1 VSTDHQTISLLLPSR
16 PLLSPCIM
24 ASRLCCTA
32 EQDGREGSPELP
44 NARVSASVPANL
56 PLLPTQSGSPNSHF
70 TSARS
75 EDLHELRQIFDNAR
89 DDGPDTSSPPKV
101 PRTRHSRA
109 SIYSLHS
116 LHKMTSMRSI
126 LRRKFSKD
134 MPKKSSDASVRLPT
148 AERPIDEEPDTVIKR
163 SNEEPKQQLKV
174 TKEDLRKDLLSDKK
188 PAEGGYDSDAE
199 VLDDVARNIGKKT
212 PNKRPSIHSVD
223 WSPSTG
229 RLVFF
234 TQLTSRHLL
243 ISSGNR
249 LQVHQ
254 LSAVIALSSNA
265 TSGPTRSRSLSYRH
279 CLLAS
284 PKFSVRPIYVR
295 KMQANAIASYVD
307 LTQLRQWVCRSRL
320 HFLRFDCP
328 V

>member
-1 VSTDHQTISLLLPSR
+1 
-16 PLLSPCIM
+16 M
-24 ASRLCCTA
+24 ASKLCCTA
-32 EQDGREGSPELP
+32 EQDGRSGSPELP
-44 NARVSASVPANL
+44 NARVSATTPANR
-56 PLLPTQSGSPNSHF
+56 PLLPKQPGSPNSHF

-75 EDLHELRQIFDNAR
+75 EDLHELRQIFNNAQ
-89 DDGPDTSSPPKV
+89 DDGLDTASPPKA
-101 PRTRHSRA
+101 PRARQSRA

-126 LRRKFSKD
+126 LRRKFSKN
-134 MPKKSSDASVRLPT
+134 MPKKSSDASVRPPT

-212 PNKRPSIHSVD
+212 PNKRPSIHGVD

-229 RLVFF
+229 RLAFLI
-234 TQLTSRHLL
+234 QLTSLHLL
-243 ISSGNR
+243 TSSANR
-249 LQVHQ
+249 LQVHP
-254 LSAVIALSSNA
+254 LNVVIAPSSNA
-265 TSGPTRSRSLSYRH
+265 TSSPTRSRDLGYKH

-284 PKFSVRPIYVR
+284 PKSSVRPIYAQ
-295 KMQANAIASYVD
+295 KTQANAIASCD
-307 LTQLRQWVCRSRL
+307 NLTRPRQWVYRSLL
-320 HFLRFDCP
+320 HSLRSDCP